1 MVNQIQKLADA
12 KGRVWNEIEGLRN
25 ELADGKFTPDLDEK
39 FDRQNKEYDR
49 LDKEIKRLEEV
60 EAIDVQNASKVGE
73 IVGGKEISKKDAE
86 AKYGEVFNKWM
97 FKGIGG
103 LSEAE
108 QNIMG
113 NRFQNAAQQTI
124 STTGGGYVISEDFSG
139 KVSETLAYYG
149 PFSPV
154 EGVGPGMKIFTSGGN
169 PLPWPTIT
177 DVANTGQNLAINT
190 DAITS
195 SSALAFGTKSL
206 GAEVITSDLVQVP
219 KQLLQDEDVNFQDLL
234 AKLLGKRM
242 GRRFN
247 NKVTNDQGASGEFT
261 MGLHYGATQG
271 AVAAAD
277 DAIVATEILD
287 LLHSVD
293 IEYRNSP
300 GAGFMLHDLIAK
312 AIRKLTVT
320 SSSDQYLWEPSFK
333 VGMPDT
339 MLGKQVWI
347 NNDLPSTLATDNRSI
362 FFGDFDQL
370 AIRVV
375 KGMELIRLDERFAE
389 KYQVGWMGTLR
400 ADCNVLQSGAIKFL
414 RQLNT

>member
-12 KGRVWNEIEGLRN
+12 KGRVWNEIEGLRD
-25 ELADGKFTPDLDEK
+25 ELVAGKFTPDLDEK

-60 EAIDVQNASKVGE
+60 EAIDVQNASKIGE
-73 IVGGKEISKKDAE
+73 VVNGKEISKKDAE

-97 FKGIGG
+97 SKGLAG
-103 LSEAE
+103 LSDAE

-124 STTGGGYVISEDFSG
+124 STTGGGYTIPEAFSG

-177 DVANTGQNLAINT
+177 DVANTGQNLAINV
-190 DAITS
+190 DATTAS
-195 SSALAFGTKSL
+195 AALAFGVKNL
-206 GAEVITSDLVQVP
+206 GAEVITSDLIQVP
-219 KQLLQDEDVNFQDLL
+219 KQLLQDEGVNFESLL
-234 AKLLGKRM
+234 ATLLGKRM

-247 NKVTNDQGASGEFT
+247 SKVTNDQGGTSEFS
-261 MGLHYGATQG
+261 MGLHFGATQG
-271 AVAAAD
+271 GVTAAD
-277 DAIVATEILD
+277 DAITANEIIN

-300 GAGFMLHDLIAK
+300 GAGFMINDAIA
-312 AIRKLTVT
+312 AYIRKLTVT
-320 SSSDQYLWEPSFK
+320 ASADYYLWEPSFTE
-333 VGMPDT
+333 GNPDK
-339 MLGKQVWI
+339 MLGKKVWI
-347 NNDLPSTLATDNRSI
+347 NNDLPSAITVDKRTI

-400 ADCNVLQSGAIKFL
+400 ADCNVLQTGAIKFL